1 MYICIYYGY
10 YIHIYKYKKKFS
22 FYVMYK
28 NVKILKYVYLDKA

>member
-1 MYICIYYGY
+1 MDIIYI
-10 YIHIYKYKKKFS
+10 YINIKKNFS